1 MRIALATGWP
11 PEVVRDLT
19 FSELQALGD
28 VMKERAR
35 ALKAR

>member
-1 MRIALATGWP
+1 MQIALATGWP

-19 FSELQALGD
+19 FSEIRALGD
-28 VMKERAR
+28 AMKERAR